1 MDVPIRPPVVTPRI
15 VAFVKLTLV
24 RVAFVKMELVRFVP
38 TKVADIR
45 FLPVK
50 LEFGIE
56 RPL

>member
-1 MDVPIRPPVVTPRI
+1 MRPPVVTPRI
-15 VAFVKLTLV
+15 DAFVKLTLV

-50 LEFGIE
+50 FEFGID

>member
-1 MDVPIRPPVVTPRI
+1 MTPRI
-15 VAFVKLTLV
+15 VALVKLTLV
-24 RVAFVKMELVRFVP
+24 RFAFVKIELVRFVP

-50 LEFGIE
+50 FEFGIE

>member
-1 MDVPIRPPVVTPRI
+1 MRPPVVTPRI

-24 RVAFVKMELVRFVP
+24 KVAFVKMELVRFVP